1 MSLLTENGMIQEI
14 PCGTNYTYVLAEGVQ
29 IQPTEYKVMQD
40 QNVNCLVRCMRMK
53 YNCRDALFYQTGGL
67 KSFLTELRTGEA
79 EEAAELIVA
88 LLKSVV
94 DLKNIGFLSCTN
106 IDGSLHKVFLDA
118 HTNQVRLIYAPI
130 NQHFY
135 SDDTSFENAIR
146 GSLVQQI
153 DNLPEAGEKLREL
166 RNDLVN
172 KAISLDEVVCKAI
185 GDVDVTLG
193 NAFMDDGAAKLRLTA
208 MNAPMPFEMIVNQNE
223 YRIGKSPA
231 MDGVIK
237 YNMYVGRVHCKILRN
252 GNCFLVVDLDS
263 KNGTFLGKEKLEAFK
278 PYELHDGDT
287 LTLANSDFHVT
298 VQEGGV

>member
-14 PCGTNYTYVLAEGVQ
+14 PCGANYTYVLAEGIQ

-67 KSFLTELRTGEA
+67 KSFLTELRAGEA

-94 DLKNIGFLSCTN
+94 DLKNIGFLSCTS
-106 IDGSLHKVFLDA
+106 IDGSLHKIFLDA
-118 HTNQVRLIYAPI
+118 HTNQVRLIYVPI
-130 NQHFY
+130 NQRFY
-135 SDDTSFENAIR
+135 PDDTSFENAIR
-146 GSLVQQI
+146 GALVQQI
-153 DNLPEAGEKLREL
+153 DNLPESGEKLREL
-166 RNDLVN
+166 RNGLVN

-208 MNAPMPFEMIVNQNE
+208 MNAPMPFEMVVNQNE